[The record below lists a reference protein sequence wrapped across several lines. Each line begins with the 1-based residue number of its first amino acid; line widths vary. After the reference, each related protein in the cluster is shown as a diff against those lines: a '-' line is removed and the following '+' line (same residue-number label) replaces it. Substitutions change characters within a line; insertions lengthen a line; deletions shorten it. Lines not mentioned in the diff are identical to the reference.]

1 MTPHEGPSAILPD
14 DWVCLELAG
23 FGPSS
28 SAGHAHF
35 SRAGVGY
42 LGLCP
47 AFVPAAGHV
56 RWRGEGAGGM
66 SHRGVG
72 ERGACPVVGGA
83 WACPFIA
90 LGTAEPERWAVL
102 GDYVQ
107 PSCRPRGMSRGGV
120 GERGACP
127 FFAVR
132 TGLCGTMS
140 SLRAGRGACPVV
152 GWGSVGHA
160 HFSRAGLGLCGTMS
174 SPRMQEGACP
184 PEKPQTGR
192 GGPNW
197 AKLES
202 SGILVSAFDSE
213 ATGEFA

>member
-1 MTPHEGPSAILPD
+1 MHPPEPAYPCYLPVLGEFNRMTPHEGPSAILPD

-35 SRAGVGY
+35 SRSGLGY
-42 LGLCP
+42 VGLCP

-56 RWRGEGAGGM
+56 PCRGVGQRAACPLFAGGDGGAGEVGGAGGLCPAFVPAAG
-66 SHRGVG
+66 HVLWRGW
-72 ERGACPVVGGA
+72 E
-83 WACPFIA
+83 
-90 LGTAEPERWAVL
+90 
-102 GDYVQ
+102 
-107 PSCRPRGMSRGGV
+107 
-120 GERGACP
+120 
-127 FFAVR
+127 
-132 TGLCGTMS
+132 
-140 SLRAGRGACPVV
+140 
-152 GWGSVGHA
+152 SVGHT
-160 HFSRAGLGLCGTMS
+160 HFWRSGLGYVGLCPAFACRTGHVPRE
-174 SPRMQEGACP
+174 SPMP
-184 PEKPQTGR
+184 GR